1 MHQTHHDALKPIRQK
16 PDSQGTNATAC
27 VLDCRAPDTH
37 LENTAYIS
45 GAQASDQQPR
55 KRRSPA
61 QHAGRQ
67 LLSCKHICEAGH
79 VLMGSDLSE
88 HVFTLGLSQR
98 LGVCKGPAGHQAVS
112 PGSDRRSPGRALCC
126 CALTCLL
133 TVSAAPGAPLQRHIP
148 WGPTQAPGRPH
159 LKQGNVVGTVK
170 WLADLCSELLTHRC
184 P

>member
-67 LLSCKHICEAGH
+67 L
-79 VLMGSDLSE
+79 
-88 HVFTLGLSQR
+88 TL
-98 LGVCKGPAGHQAVS
+98 
-112 PGSDRRSPGRALCC
+112 
-126 CALTCLL
+126 
-133 TVSAAPGAPLQRHIP
+133 
-148 WGPTQAPGRPH
+148 QAPGRSQPSPH
-159 LKQGNVVGTVK
+159 RHLQAQLRLSLQVSVCRRPWAHCAGHCRACCRQACSQLCAGHRQIAGEVPPPKCAEPASLRSLTGGCLQAKQWTGDRLSS
-170 WLADLCSELLTHRC
+170 WA